1 MKKVSKI
8 MIVVLA
14 LACIVGAVFAFA
26 ACSRSRPATTTLLKS
41 EHNRVPPDFSI
52 CRAVPT

>member
-26 ACSRSRPATTTLLKS
+26 ACNDTEATKVKVIDIELL
-41 EHNRVPPDFSI
+41 RI
-52 CRAVPT
+52 CGGEG

>member
-26 ACSRSRPATTTLLKS
+26 ACRLQ
-41 EHNRVPPDFSI
+41 EHRGEI
-52 CRAVPT
+52 L